1 MTKTAQPRVAMVA
14 NVGTAFGSSIA
25 AIAAIARPLAP

>member
-14 NVGTAFGSSIA
+14 NAGTAFGSSIA
-25 AIAAIARPLAP
+25 AIAGRLAP

>member
-25 AIAAIARPLAP
+25 AIARPLAP